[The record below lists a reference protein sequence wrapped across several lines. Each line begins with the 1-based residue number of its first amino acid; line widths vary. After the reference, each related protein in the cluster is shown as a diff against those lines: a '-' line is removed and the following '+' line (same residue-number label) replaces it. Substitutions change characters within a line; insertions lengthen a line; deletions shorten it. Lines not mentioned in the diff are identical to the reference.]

1 MTVLKRIGL
10 LLGIGTVLLS
20 GCGTTTLYVTNY
32 PSFFSDTSTYDSIAV
47 AAVNNDVQP
56 GRYTRQLNSD
66 VVGGLR
72 QNGFYDVADYTR
84 ENMSD
89 SELLSTLRSAG
100 DADLAVFSTVTDYG
114 EQRSER
120 IETRTEEEI
129 IYAVDEDGYTLYDD
143 NGDPI
148 VDHIRK
154 YDVEYPVFERTS
166 YADMSVIVIEVQSGN
181 SLYNSVRHG
190 SCYEEAL
197 DPRDMSSHE
206 SARWCALDRAVASEI
221 YQICPTFDSVTVDED
236 DVMGIYQ
243 WNPKKDKWEE
253 SSKFYPGETMK
264 LVFWFPKAAYYN
276 TFKFDIVDGNEN
288 VIASDSLYWE
298 GSQKTFEYDIQSL
311 VDAANGETKFAIR
324 LWNGN
329 KIAISKKIKV
339 KS

>member
-32 PSFFSDTSTYDSIAV
+32 PGFFSDTSTYDSIAV

-72 QNGFYDVADYTR
+72 NNGFYHVADYTR

-129 IYAVDEDGYTLYDD
+129 IYAVDEEGYTLYDD

-236 DVMGIYQ
+236 DVMGIYRLDEEKGWQ
-243 WNPKKDKWEE
+243 EETKFSMNDK
-253 SSKFYPGETMK
+253 MK

-276 TFKFDIVDGNEN
+276 TFKFDVVYGDD
-288 VIASDSLYWE
+288 VVVLSDSVYWE
-298 GSQKTFEYDIQSL
+298 GSKKAFEYDIQSL
-311 VDAANGETKFAIR
+311 VEAANGERKFTIR
-324 LWNGN
+324 LWNKK
-329 KIAISKKIKV
+329 KIAFTKKIKV